1 MCLSLKNLMFIIKTV
16 SPILVELID
25 LVNSVIIF
33 PSQMI
38 LLRWLTDS
46 HSPALFDLF
55 TSSDA
60 SICTT
65 MTFPPVGNSEHV
77 VASVS
82 IDFQINS
89 K

>member
-25 LVNSVIIF
+25 LVNSVIVF

>member
-60 SICTT
+60 SIWKL
-65 MTFPPVGNSEHV
+65 GNSEHV
-77 VASVS
+77 AASVS

>member
-25 LVNSVIIF
+25 LVNSVKIF